1 MREGQR
7 LEQWGHEP
15 RKPPDTGRERT
26 RQVDRPAWEKA
37 ERSNAGQCVHPVWA
51 LGQQKE
57 NEYSYAKE

>member
-1 MREGQR
+1 MFKVFKDVWESRG
-7 LEQWGHEP
+7 
-15 RKPPDTGRERT
+15 GRERT